1 MSSTITYN
9 EPAWR
14 GDVVSEINLRIGGG
28 TCRFAWAGGEGSL
41 TARGQTLYPD
51 IYLYT
56 NKATGE
62 IFHGWELKFPDT
74 EPDDPS
80 LVENAV
86 RKAIRLRAHS
96 FLTWNA
102 SAAILW
108 EVSYPPQVPENQLN
122 NLTPEQRL
130 RMARPIHTYP
140 ASPQIRT
147 RADVASQTDVW
158 LRRLEEILR
167 HLEDL
172 WQRGRIRPGLRVS
185 QVFHQAMVDVLQA
198 LRSPFAQAV
207 AGHRASDSS
216 FRRDFQD
223 WWLVNRAV
231 LPRSADPN
239 TVLAERIIQRALYKI
254 IFYRLLEG
262 AAGRTLSLQE
272 LDIGTERSAQ
282 QGLEEFWSQIE
293 AIDYRALFR
302 PDFGDRLPWPGEAD
316 NVIRDFL
323 EAIRSLS
330 FAELPSETAGRIVED
345 LVAVDERKRLGLY
358 STPPRLADL
367 IVGLCLET
375 VNDFLFD
382 PCCGTGTFLTSA
394 YDFHRYFARS
404 PEEAHSQ
411 ILEKLW
417 GNDLQALPAAVSLIA
432 LYQRSMRSPVNFPLV
447 LSRNIFEL
455 APGQSVEFPDPR
467 TGEPRELQLP
477 VFHAIV
483 SNLPLVRQEDIRRV
497 RPALVQ
503 SVHHQFG
510 ETQSAFRSRAG
521 FRVNQRTDYFAYIFY
536 WLFQFTRPGA
546 KIGVNTSNAWLC
558 TEYGE
563 QLKQFLKD
571 NFDVLAVIQSEAEEW
586 FENSEVQTIAWVV
599 RRKETGDDSGPKCNF
614 VTLKHRLQ
622 NLIPEDPTER
632 WQEIDRLR
640 ALIFGQEECQP
651 TAEMRVRSYDQGD
664 LYELSR
670 IGLTWRGLF
679 YDLDP
684 LLELV
689 PHLTRLES
697 VARSWR
703 GERTGWDRLFYP
715 RDPIAAGIEPE
726 FLRPVLMRS
735 EELQSRIHFV
745 GTPQRQAFACELS
758 ETELRRLHR
767 HGALRWIDRFRSA
780 TNTRG
785 DPLPEVL
792 ARQRRPY
799 WYSLSPEKQA
809 HIVLSMNPFER
820 LFFSWLDEPAFTNQ
834 RLISIAAR
842 DAQNTRLLAALLNAV
857 PTLLWLEQGG
867 FPRALGALDI
877 NANYIKRKLHLV
889 DPTRL
894 SESAIRSIL
903 QAFAEVEDRQVRP
916 LPEELRSEDRRRF
929 DYTVLDAIG
938 AAHLLEP
945 LYNVLEALFRM
956 RVELAA
962 TRRRR

>member
-1 MSSTITYN
+1 
-9 EPAWR
+9 
-14 GDVVSEINLRIGGG
+14 
-28 TCRFAWAGGEGSL
+28 
-41 TARGQTLYPD
+41 
-51 IYLYT
+51 
-56 NKATGE
+56 
-62 IFHGWELKFPDT
+62 
-74 EPDDPS
+74 
-80 LVENAV
+80 
-86 RKAIRLRAHS
+86 
-96 FLTWNA
+96 
-102 SAAILW
+102 
-108 EVSYPPQVPENQLN
+108 
-122 NLTPEQRL
+122 
-130 RMARPIHTYP
+130 
-140 ASPQIRT
+140 
-147 RADVASQTDVW
+147 
-158 LRRLEEILR
+158 
-167 HLEDL
+167 
-172 WQRGRIRPGLRVS
+172 
-185 QVFHQAMVDVLQA
+185 MVDVLEA

-207 AGHRASDSS
+207 ARHRASDRS

-239 TVLAERIIQRALYKI
+239 TVLAERIIQKALYKI

-262 AAGRTLSLQE
+262 AAGRALSLQE

-316 NVIRDFL
+316 DIIRDFL

-358 STPPRLADL
+358 FTPPRLADL
-367 IVGLCLET
+367 IVGLCLDT

-382 PCCGTGTFLTSA
+382 PCCGTGTFLASA
-394 YDFHRYFARS
+394 YDFHRYFAGS

-417 GNDLQALPAAVSLIA
+417 GNDLQTLPAAMSLIA

-447 LSRNIFEL
+447 LSRNVFEL
-455 APGQSVEFPDPR
+455 APRELVEFPHPR
-467 TGEPRELQLP
+467 TGEIQELELP
-477 VFHAIV
+477 VFNAIV
-483 SNLPLVRQEDIRRV
+483 SNLPFVRQEDIRRV
-497 RPALVQ
+497 RSALVQ
-503 SVHHQFG
+503 SVHRQFG
-510 ETQSAFRSRAG
+510 ETQSAFRNGAQ
-521 FRVNQRTDYFAYIFY
+521 FRVNKRTDYLVYIFY
-536 WLFQFTRPGA
+536 WLFQFTRPGG

-571 NFDVLAVIQSEAEEW
+571 NFDVLAVIQSEVEEW
-586 FENSEVQTIAWVV
+586 FENSEVQTIVWIV
-599 RRKETGDDSGPKCNF
+599 RRKEAGEDSAGPKCNF

-622 NLIPEDPTER
+622 NLLPEDPTER

-640 ALIFGQEECQP
+640 GLIFRQEECQA
-651 TAEMRVRSYDQGD
+651 TAEISVRSYDQE
-664 LYELSR
+664 ELHEFSR

-679 YDLDP
+679 YNLEP
-684 LLELV
+684 LLELL
-689 PHLTRLES
+689 PHVIRLEN

-703 GERTGWDRLFYP
+703 GVRTGWDPLFYP
-715 RDPIAAGIEPE
+715 DDPALAGIEPE

-735 EELQSRIHFV
+735 QELESRIHFA

-758 ETELRRLHR
+758 EDELRRLGKR
-767 HGALRWIDRFRSA
+767 GALRWIDRFRSA

-834 RLISIAAR
+834 RLISIAPR
-842 DAQNTRLLAALLNAV
+842 NGQNTRLLAGLLNAV

-877 NANYIKRKLHLV
+877 NANYVRTELRLI
-889 DPTRL
+889 DPSRL
-894 SESAIRSIL
+894 AESAVRRIL
-903 QAFAEVEDRQVRP
+903 GSFTEIEARPVRP
-916 LPEELRSEDRRRF
+916 LPDELRSEDRRRF

-945 LYNVLEALFRM
+945 LYEVLEALFRM

-962 TRRRR
+962 TRRSR